1 MGRNFSLCLHVELRV
16 VSISMSPAHF
26 LLPFPFR
33 VTAVSTRQ
41 TEAGV
46 SGGRADSDDSR
57 GNSDT
62 SASVTHASD
71 AGGSVAASAS
81 HGNGGVHGVGRGK

>member
-1 MGRNFSLCLHVELRV
+1 MAGNFSLCLHVELRV
-16 VSISMSPAHF
+16 ISISMSPAHF

-46 SGGRADSDDSR
+46 SGGRAGSDDSH

-71 AGGSVAASAS
+71 AGGSAASAS